1 MKSSRMKSPP
11 MKSAALPL
19 LLAGL
24 LLAGGTHAT
33 EAAHIRASHAWIRV
47 LPGALPA
54 GAYVTLENDGDQPAT
69 LRGARSS
76 VYAEVML
83 HRSSREGGVSRMAM
97 VDALSVPA
105 HGKAELAPGGY
116 HLMLMQPNAPV
127 KPGDTVT
134 LTLQFGDGSTL
145 ATDFIARPANAMDAG
160 DERAMPAM
168 DHDAMPHRH

>member
-1 MKSSRMKSPP
+1 MKSSRMKP
-11 MKSAALPL
+11 ATLPL

-24 LLAGGTHAT
+24 LLTGGARAT
-33 EAAHIRASHAWIRV
+33 DADHIRASHAWIRV

-54 GAYVTLENDGDQPAT
+54 GAYVTLENDGDRPVA
-69 LRGARSS
+69 LRGASSS

-105 HGKAELAPGGY
+105 HGKAELAPAGY
-116 HLMLMQPNAPV
+116 HLMLMRAKVPV

-134 LTLQFGDGSTL
+134 LKLQFGDGSTL

-160 DERAMPAM
+160 DEHAMPAM
-168 DHDAMPHRH
+168 DHGAMPHGH

>member
-1 MKSSRMKSPP
+1 

-24 LLAGGTHAT
+24 LLAGGAHAND
-33 EAAHIRASHAWIRV
+33 AAHIRASHAWIRV

-54 GAYVTLENDGDQPAT
+54 GAYVTLENDGNQPVA
-69 LRGARSS
+69 LRGASSS

-97 VDALSVPA
+97 VDALNVPA
-105 HGKAELAPGGY
+105 HGKAELAPAGY
-116 HLMLMQPNAPV
+116 HLMLMRPHAPV

-145 ATDFIARPANAMDAG
+145 ATDFVARPANAMDAG
-160 DERAMPAM
+160 DDHATPAM
-168 DHDAMPHRH
+168 DHDAMPHGH